1 MGSLFGLE
9 SYDLL
14 FYLGMAVMSIAVSF
28 AILFLVVFKISG
40 KRLKIKLDKE
50 YGEPELYNRGKGK
63 K

>member
-1 MGSLFGLE
+1 MENLFGLA

-28 AILFLVVFKISG
+28 AILFLVIFKISG
-40 KRLKIKLDKE
+40 KRLKMKLDKE

-63 K
+63 E